1 MSTLKKPVKQLDFEF
16 GLCIDWE
23 TSGAIFGGDSSSK
36 FQGLSFGAIVFNAK
50 TFEPIEKLYLEIK
63 FDDSKWA
70 WSESAEKIHGMS
82 VEYLAQHGVS
92 QEEAAMAL
100 AELILKY
107 WGTDSKVLF
116 LGHNPEFDRRF
127 TNQLLNQIGI
137 EFSVEASGKFDSRI
151 DVFHVVL
158 DTSALGFITMG
169 LYKSDLLFEKIG
181 FEERGDHNALADAE
195 MTLQTCQAI
204 RALVEIGLNG

>member
-1 MSTLKKPVKQLDFEF
+1 MKKPVKQLDFKV

-23 TSGAIFGGDSSSK
+23 TSGAIWGGDSSK
-36 FQGLSFGAIVFNAK
+36 EFQGISCGAIVFDVK
-50 TFEPIEKLYLEIK
+50 TFDPVEELYLEIK
-63 FDDSKWA
+63 HNPKWK
-70 WSESAEKIHGMS
+70 WSDEAEKIHGLS
-82 VEYLAQHGVS
+82 REYLEQNGVT

-107 WGTDSKVLF
+107 WGTDSKVMF

-127 TNQLLNQIGI
+127 TNQLLNEIDI

-158 DTSALGFITMG
+158 DTSALGFITLG
-169 LYKSDLLFEKIG
+169 LYKSHLLFEKIG
-181 FEERGDHNALADAE
+181 FEERGDHNALEDARQTL
-195 MTLQTCQAI
+195 MTCKVMRELVQG
-204 RALVEIGLNG
+204 ALGE